1 MMVQEVIVTCHECTV
16 RIASMTDYVLLTLT
30 KDPNH
35 EAYTWLATHLRE
47 CENPECRHRCK
58 GLLDL
63 QPCAKLA
70 SMSIEEI
77 EKLFDD
83 TEDHGWIREHLRRC
97 KILECKRTKRCKLQ
111 VLAAKVAL
119 SLRLPP
125 EQRRS
130 IEAQAAKYDLSLWT
144 PARS

>member
-1 MMVQEVIVTCHECTV
+1 
-16 RIASMTDYVLLTLT
+16 
-30 KDPNH
+30 
-35 EAYTWLATHLRE
+35 
-47 CENPECRHRCK
+47 
-58 GLLDL
+58 
-63 QPCAKLA
+63 
-70 SMSIEEI
+70 MSIEEI

-97 KILECKRTKRCKLQ
+97 KILECKRTMGRLLDRQLERMPPEKRCKLQ

-119 SLRLPP
+119 SLRMPP